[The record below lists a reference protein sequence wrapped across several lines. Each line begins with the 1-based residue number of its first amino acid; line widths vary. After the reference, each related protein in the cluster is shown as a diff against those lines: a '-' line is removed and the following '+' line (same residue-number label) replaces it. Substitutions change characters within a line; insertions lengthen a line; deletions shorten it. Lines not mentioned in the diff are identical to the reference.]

1 MNNASAAKTS
11 KKQEQQL
18 SLRQRMALF
27 QASPSDRQ
35 TSSKGSDMCKSKK
48 GGAETNTSISVSL
61 RVQKEVNE
69 YKACSSSTLSN
80 NHLNEAPM
88 FTSCLPPS
96 DPCNSQ
102 ELISFL
108 LPSYC
113 DSLFKS
119 ICSLKEEGLL
129 LDCSLQLLGNTH
141 KAHQLVLAAVSQ
153 KAEAWLCSKNMVVN
167 LDNLGGSACHI
178 TYAGLKAVLNF
189 AYCGE
194 VNMIY
199 PEARNLEEILMACRC
214 LEVDRLAEVCKAEDP
229 SSGRVER
236 EHCLQVIRT
245 LWKRHVGC
253 DVIMEVESGER
264 FPAHRV
270 ILAAGGDYFRALF
283 CSGLRESKE
292 EVVCMQGIASWV
304 LESMLE
310 FIYSG
315 QLKLGWQNIWDLT
328 EAFLQFQL
336 QGAQTLCSQFL
347 HDHMNDA
354 SCLDTLFLAE
364 TYGLE
369 HLGRAAEEY
378 ALSHFQQVSE
388 RENFKDLTCTLL
400 ERLLGKDELRA
411 DSEVVVFRALMSWV
425 EENKAYNLPNLPELL
440 QRVRFPLMSPT
451 ELEEVEGCRL
461 LSRNAEG
468 REALQIV
475 RKLLKGNQGA
485 IGCKPRNPNQV
496 LVLVGGDSVDD
507 NFERREP
514 NRSLWFA
521 QRFLRGE
528 GLIRT
533 IEWEPLVQLPD
544 PPRLRHCV
552 CVLNNFLY
560 ILGGRKYYGKL
571 DILKSVVR
579 FSPAHCKWECLPDM
593 ASPRDY
599 FAAVCWRGKVFVLG
613 GNLDDTT
620 YLDSVEYYTPEDNT
634 WRLAHPLDTPISGH
648 AAAILDGEIFLSGGC
663 DSHQHCLPSLWHYDP
678 VYGCSNRAPM
688 ESGAG
693 RAGHV
698 MLAVGNQL
706 VVAGGLQPLQVGF
719 GDQLQC
725 EAYDVLHNCWMPLP
739 PLPRPHLSPAAT
751 SLDGM
756 LYVLGGYSSDSGYDT
771 PWVYRYDPRDKF
783 WDKLGT
789 MPHAYADLAACM
801 LQLPIS
807 LRG

>member
-1 MNNASAAKTS
+1 MSLKQ
-11 KKQEQQL
+11 KQEKQQEQQL
-18 SLRQRMALF
+18 SLCQRMALF
-27 QASPSDRQ
+27 QASSSVRQ
-35 TSSKGSDMCKSKK
+35 TNSKGSGACKRKK
-48 GGAETNTSISVSL
+48 GGAETSTSISPSL
-61 RVQKEVNE
+61 HVETEIKD
-69 YKACSSSTLSN
+69 YKACSSSTLSDA
-80 NHLNEAPM
+80 HLNETHIS
-88 FTSCLPPS
+88 TSCLPSS
-96 DPCNSQ
+96 DTCHSQ

-113 DSLFKS
+113 DSLFCS
-119 ICSLKEEGLL
+119 LRSLKEEGLL
-129 LDCSLQLLGNTH
+129 LDCSLQLLGDSH

-153 KAEAWLCSKNMVVN
+153 RAEEWLCSRNMEVN
-167 LDNLGGSACHI
+167 LYNVGGSGCHI

-189 AYCGE
+189 AYYGE
-194 VNMIY
+194 VNMTY
-199 PEARNLEEILMACRC
+199 TEARDLEEILMACRC
-214 LEVDRLAEVCKAEDP
+214 LGVDRLAEVCKAEAP
-229 SSGRVER
+229 STGRAER
-236 EHCLQVIRT
+236 EQSLRVIRT
-245 LWKRHVGC
+245 LWERRVGC

-264 FPAHRV
+264 FPAHRI

-292 EVVCMQGIASWV
+292 EVVCLRGIASWV
-304 LESMLE
+304 LESLLE
-310 FIYSG
+310 FMYSG
-315 QLKLGWQNIWDLT
+315 QLNLGWQNIWDLT
-328 EAFLQFQL
+328 EASLQFQL
-336 QGAQTLCSQFL
+336 QGAHTLCSEFL

-369 HLGRAAEEY
+369 RLGRAAEEY
-378 ALSHFQQVSE
+378 TLAHFQQISE

-400 ERLLGKDELRA
+400 ARLLEKDELRV

-425 EENKAYNLPNLPELL
+425 EEDKAHKLANLPGLL
-440 QRVRFPLMSPT
+440 QRVRFPLMSPP

-461 LSRNAEG
+461 LRRNAEG

-475 RKLLKGNQGA
+475 RKLLEGNQRT
-485 IGCKPRNPNQV
+485 IGCKPRTPNQV
-496 LVLVGGDSVDD
+496 LVLVGGDSVND

-533 IEWEPLVQLPD
+533 IEWEPLVQLPE

-552 CVLNNFLY
+552 CVLNNVLY

-579 FSPAHCKWECLPDM
+579 FSPAQFKWECLPDM
-593 ASPRDY
+593 ASARDY

-613 GNLDDTT
+613 GNQDDTN

-634 WRLAHPLDTPISGH
+634 WRLAHPLDTPICGH
-648 AAAILDGEIFLSGGC
+648 AAAILDGEIFISGGC
-663 DSHQHCLPSLWHYDP
+663 DSHLRCLPSLWHYDP

-688 ESGAG
+688 ASGAG

-725 EAYDVLHNCWMPLP
+725 EAYDVLQNCWMPLP
-739 PLPRPHLSPAAT
+739 SLPRPHLSPAAT
-751 SLDGM
+751 CLDGM
-756 LYVLGGYSSDSGYDT
+756 LYILGGSSFDSGYDT

-789 MPHAYADLAACM
+789 LPRPYADLAACM
-801 LQLPIS
+801 LQLPINH
-807 LRG
+807 RG